1 MVVQKCLIGKT
12 LCGVNIAIFA
22 QVQSS
27 VLFDFCRKI
36 EAAENSILRRF
47 LKNCYCEMP
56 VKWSL
61 IVIR

>member
-36 EAAENSILRRF
+36 EAAENSILRQF
-47 LKNCYCEMP
+47 LKI
-56 VKWSL
+56 L
-61 IVIR
+61 IARCPWNDR